1 MSTDTD
7 VSLSS
12 YDKDQGSKLV
22 QKVEEAPCVL
32 IGMVGFLAIVAY
44 GLYRWMSTGNAKM
57 SLPLIHMC
65 VAAQGFVVEAITVG
79 MGCSV
84 Y

>member
-12 YDKDQGSKLV
+12 YDNNQGSKL
-22 QKVEEAPCVL
+22 VL
-32 IGMVGFLAIVAY
+32 IGMVGFLAVVAY
-44 GLYRWMSTGNAKM
+44 GLYKWMSTGNAKM